1 MNESQVIDFEQDLL
15 QDDALKELFQAL
27 LVIEDVQEMARFFKD
42 LGTPQELRA
51 LAERWRV
58 CKLLAQDNLSYREI
72 STQTGA
78 SLVTIGRVARFLRQ
92 EPHQGY
98 QLVLK
103 RLAK

>member
-1 MNESQVIDFEQDLL
+1 MNQSQVVDFNQELL
-15 QDDALKELFQAL
+15 QDASLKELFEAL
-27 LVIEDVQEMARFFKD
+27 LVIEDLQEMGRFFKD
-42 LGTPQELRA
+42 LCTPQELRA

-58 CKLLAQDNLSYREI
+58 CKLLSEDNLSYREI
-72 STQTGA
+72 SAQTGA

-103 RLAK
+103 RLQK